1 VSTSEAVAPPAAD
14 PPKRRSVARELP
26 FLVLLAV
33 VLALVIK
40 AFFVQ
45 AFSIPSGSME
55 KTLHGC
61 PGCQGDR
68 VLVNKVVY
76 DFRDVH
82 RGEIVV
88 FTEDSWEQEV
98 GPKDRSTLGAGL
110 HKVGV
115 FFGVASDDKD
125 YIKRVIG
132 LPGDRVMCCS
142 PGGNVVVTPKGG
154 GKPVELHE
162 PYLFEADNDSDKY
175 FCAAAGG
182 PEDQTAARTT
192 CVPGAQGLLVPNGRL
207 FVLGDHRSDS
217 ADSRYHYTNGKL
229 GTVPVKNV
237 IGRAFVV
244 VYPVGHWKTLSV
256 PSTFTRA
263 LNYPGSQ
270 LAVGAF
276 GALPLTWLRRRRK
289 LRA

>member
-1 VSTSEAVAPPAAD
+1 M
-14 PPKRRSVARELP
+14 ARELP
-26 FLVLLAV
+26 FLLVLAV

-40 AFFVQ
+40 ALFVQ

-76 DFRDVH
+76 DFRGIH

-88 FTEDSWEQEV
+88 FTDDTWEQEV
-98 GPKDRSTLGAGL
+98 EPAKRGTVGSAA
-110 HKVGV
+110 HQVGV
-115 FFGVASDDKD
+115 FFGVASNDKD

-142 PGGNVVVTPKGG
+142 PAGNVVVTPKGSAQ
-154 GKPVELHE
+154 PVELHE
-162 PYLFEADNDSDKY
+162 TYLYEAQNDSDKY

-182 PEDQTAARTT
+182 PEDQAKAKAT
-192 CVPGAQGLLVPNGRL
+192 CVPGAEGLLVPKGRL

-217 ADSRYHYTNGKL
+217 ADSRYHYTDGHL
-229 GTVPVKNV
+229 GTVPVSNV
-237 IGRAFVV
+237 VGRAFVV
-244 VYPVGHWKTLSV
+244 VYPIKHWKGLGV
-256 PSTFTRA
+256 PSAFTQSLEA
-263 LNYPGSQ
+263 PGSQ
-270 LAVGAF
+270 LALGAVS
-276 GALPLTWLRRRRK
+276 ALPVTLLRRRR
-289 LRA
+289 RHRRTAA